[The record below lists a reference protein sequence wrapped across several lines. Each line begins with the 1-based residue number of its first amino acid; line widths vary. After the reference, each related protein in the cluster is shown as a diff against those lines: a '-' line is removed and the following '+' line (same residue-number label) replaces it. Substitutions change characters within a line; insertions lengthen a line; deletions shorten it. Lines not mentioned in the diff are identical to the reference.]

1 MQGIGQGADM
11 LAKDGPAAGD
21 VLYPPSL
28 IGLWR
33 CERIVTS
40 VEGDTQQACNRMRP
54 QAATACAPRHAATQ
68 AATLLTPACDRA
80 WQAEGAW
87 RLLGGDGEL
96 RKPEAYLLRYVPQ
109 VYLLY

>member
-33 CERIVTS
+33 CERTVTS
-40 VEGDTQQACNRMRP
+40 VEGDTQQACNHMRS
-54 QAATACAPRHAATQ
+54 QAATACAPSH

-96 RKPEAYLLRYVPQ
+96 RKPETYLLRYVPQ
-109 VYLLY
+109 VYLLWP